1 MGMHDNFYAWVEH
14 YPVTY
19 IPTYTETDDNT
30 DEELD
35 ADVKFSLTEE
45 EAEIRSYL
53 LYDEPLSEDTLEK
66 LAGIFWNNEPYKYD
80 KIIAY

>member
-1 MGMHDNFYAWVEH
+1 MGMHNNFHAWVELSH
-14 YPVTY
+14 NLNVY
-19 IPTYTETDDNT
+19 YTEADDNP

-45 EAEIRSYL
+45 EAEIRSNL
-53 LYDEPLSEDTLEK
+53 LHDEPLSEDTLEK

-80 KIIAY
+80 EIIAC

>member
-1 MGMHDNFYAWVEH
+1 M
-14 YPVTY
+14 Y
-19 IPTYTETDDNT
+19 IETDDNP

-35 ADVKFSLTEE
+35 ADVKFPLTEE

-53 LYDEPLSEDTLEK
+53 LHDEPLSEGTLEK

-80 KIIAY
+80 RILTCLNYIVN